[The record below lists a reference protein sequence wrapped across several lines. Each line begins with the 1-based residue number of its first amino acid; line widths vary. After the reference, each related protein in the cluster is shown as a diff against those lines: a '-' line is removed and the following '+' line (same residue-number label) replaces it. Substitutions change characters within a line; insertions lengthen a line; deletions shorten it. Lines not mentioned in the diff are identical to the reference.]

1 MTSRQNFVTPYLISL
16 LLPDLEL
23 FRCKDLVLEI
33 AATWHS
39 LMKYKNTTLVY
50 KVVPG
55 SYKNTIKI
63 KKINTSCFMTLRQVY
78 CTFHYYQDNQITIK
92 NLNLMQPNQT
102 EI

>member
-39 LMKYKNTTLVY
+39 LMKYKNITLVY

-63 KKINTSCFMTLRQVY
+63 KKNKYFMLHDAAPGILHFPLLSGQSN
-78 CTFHYYQDNQITIK
+78 HH
-92 NLNLMQPNQT
+92 
-102 EI
+102 